1 MNTVSPEAISHSKN
15 LNFDFSNTLRD
26 EQVNLDN
33 YSSYTY
39 IIDVDG
45 IIYQASNANED
56 SANIV
61 IIGGTDKFINE
72 KMNTLNSNF
81 FITETQ
87 KTVLYKAMKELA
99 KFYDSAQITSNS
111 DKLEQSL
118 NALYSNYCG

>member
-1 MNTVSPEAISHSKN
+1 MNSVSPEAISHSKN
-15 LNFDFSNTLRD
+15 LNFDFSYTLRD
-26 EQVNLDN
+26 EEVNLDN

-81 FITETQ
+81 FVTETQ
-87 KTVLYKAMKELA
+87 KVALYKIMKELA
-99 KFYDSAQITSNS
+99 KFYDNASITSNS

>member
-15 LNFDFSNTLRD
+15 LNLDFSNTLRD
-26 EQVNLDN
+26 EEVNLDN

>member
-1 MNTVSPEAISHSKN
+1 MNKVSPTALAYSKN
-15 LNFDFSNTLRD
+15 LSFDFSNTLRD
-26 EQVNLDN
+26 FEVNLDD
-33 YSSYTY
+33 YSQYIY
-39 IIDVDG
+39 IIDIDG
-45 IIYQASNANED
+45 EVYQSASADEN
-56 SANIV
+56 SATV
-61 IIGGTDKFINE
+61 LIIGGTDKFINE

>member
-72 KMNTLNSNF
+72 KMERLGSNF
-81 FITETQ
+81 FVTESQ
-87 KTVLYKAMKELA
+87 KNTLYKAMKELS
-99 KFYDSAQITSNS
+99 KFYDSAQITSSN
-111 DKLEQSL
+111 DKLEISL

>member
-26 EQVNLDN
+26 EQVNLDD

-45 IIYQASNANED
+45 IIYQAAAANED

-87 KTVLYKAMKELA
+87 ETVLYKAMKELA